1 MRRLQR
7 FRVAVSAAGCLL
19 AASGAAQAAGGGKT
33 QEVSIRFALTA
44 GGKEV
49 GCGAPLADLG
59 SGRLAGKL
67 HEARLYVYGFAL
79 IDAKG
84 GRTPLALAQND
95 WQYADVAL
103 VDFKDARGGNAPCSA
118 SNPAKNTTITGTVP
132 HGRYVG
138 LAFSVG
144 APVESMVDGKP
155 VSINHSN
162 VETAPPPLDIA
173 GMAWNWQ
180 AGRRFV
186 TLEVV
191 PPAPVVKADGSKSR
205 TFMVHLGSTGCK
217 GNPATGEIVSCAHEN
232 RFSVAFD
239 RFDPKTQR
247 VELDLTKLLEGS
259 DITVDKGGA
268 VGCMAALDDPECPAV
283 FRALGLN
290 LADSAPGAGDAGKQT
305 KPGVSPIFSAGR
317 AEAAKIAGGKK

>member
-1 MRRLQR
+1 MRALRIMG
-7 FRVAVSAAGCLL
+7 AVTAAAGCVL
-19 AASGAAQAAGGGKT
+19 AVMGTAQAAGGKT
-33 QEVSIRFALTA
+33 QPVAISFALKA

-59 SGRLAGKL
+59 SGHLAGKL
-67 HEARLYVYGFAL
+67 QEARLYVYGFAL

-84 GRTPLALAQND
+84 KRTPIALAQNE

-103 VDFKDARGGNAPCSA
+103 IDFKDARGGNAACTPG
-118 SNPAKNTTITGTVP
+118 NPAKNTVVTGVAP
-132 HGRYVG
+132 QGAYVG
-138 LAFSVG
+138 LEFSVG

-186 TLEVV
+186 TIEVI
-191 PPAPVVKADGSKSR
+191 PPAPVIKPDGSKSR
-205 TFMVHLGSTGCK
+205 TWMVHIGSTGCK
-217 GNPATGEIVSCAHEN
+217 GNPATGEIVACAHEN
-232 RFSVAFD
+232 RFPVTLD
-239 RFDPKTQR
+239 RFDAKTQR
-247 VELDLTKLLEGS
+247 VELDLTKLLAGS
-259 DITVDKGGA
+259 DISVDKGGA
-268 VGCMAALDDPECPAV
+268 VGCMAALDDPDCPAV

-290 LADSAPGAGDAGKQT
+290 LTDSAAGANDAGRPTQR
-305 KPGVSPIFSAGR
+305 GVSPIFSAGP
-317 AEAAKIAGGKK
+317 AETAKIAGGER

>member
-1 MRRLQR
+1 MRALRIMG
-7 FRVAVSAAGCLL
+7 AVTAAAGCVL
-19 AASGAAQAAGGGKT
+19 AVMGTAQAAGGKT
-33 QEVSIRFALTA
+33 QPVAISFALKA

-59 SGRLAGKL
+59 SGHLAGKL
-67 HEARLYVYGFAL
+67 QEARLYVYGFAL

-84 GRTPLALAQND
+84 KRTPIALAQNE

-103 VDFKDARGGNAPCSA
+103 IDFKDARGGNAACTPG
-118 SNPAKNTTITGTVP
+118 NPAKNTVVTGVAP
-132 HGRYVG
+132 QGAYVG
-138 LAFSVG
+138 LEFSVG

-186 TLEVV
+186 TIEVI
-191 PPAPVVKADGSKSR
+191 PPAPVIKPDGSKSR
-205 TFMVHLGSTGCK
+205 TWMVHIGSTGCK
-217 GNPATGEIVSCAHEN
+217 GNPATGEIVACAHEN
-232 RFSVAFD
+232 RFPVTLD
-239 RFDPKTQR
+239 RFDAKTQR

-259 DITVDKGGA
+259 DISVDKGGA
-268 VGCMAALDDPECPAV
+268 VGCMAALDDPDCPAV

-290 LADSAPGAGDAGKQT
+290 LTDSAAGANDAGRPTQR
-305 KPGVSPIFSAGR
+305 GVSPIFSAGP
-317 AEAAKIAGGKK
+317 AETAKIAGGER